1 MTCYLLNR
9 AISKI
14 NLVPDFS
21 HCEVARSFM
30 HLRSLLITAAL
41 LSASLMA
48 RADSFNTFD
57 LASTFE
63 GNGAGAGTIDGTL
76 TLDTTTNM
84 FTQGDIVASGF
95 SNPANNGVL
104 LDGPLTGPND
114 VQGVVGSFRVILE
127 TPEGGLALFLPTDT
141 LAGYTGGSIC
151 ADSTN
156 ALCSDPTL
164 FETGSGPLFEAAA
177 GSLTEVTVATTPEP
191 ASLLL
196 LATGLLGFAWM
207 GRRRFAA

>member
-1 MTCYLLNR
+1 MR
-9 AISKI
+9 
-14 NLVPDFS
+14 
-21 HCEVARSFM
+21 
-30 HLRSLLITAAL
+30 LRFLLITTAL

-48 RADSFNTFD
+48 RADSFTTFN
-57 LASTFE
+57 LATTF
-63 GNGAGAGTIDGTL
+63 AGSNGTIDGTL

-95 SNPANNGVL
+95 SNSANNGVL